1 MALNDAKSGGFRFY
15 SLGIV
20 VNDKTEGS
28 DEIVV
33 TPIEDFTMELG
44 ELSSTDRKKSAT
56 MSDSSG
62 VAKTANVEGGSTV
75 KAQWVP
81 LSDPNRDN
89 APDVYRSE
97 TVMLYK
103 YADTQD
109 YYWSTLFREPGLR
122 GRERVRT
129 ALSNKDAGGEAY
141 TPETSYWV
149 EIDTKYKH
157 FKIHTSDNDGEPTIY
172 DITINTKEGTVKLE
186 DALGNSILL
195 ESVPGHLEV
204 TTENSVTVN
213 TKRYTLNATE
223 SVEINTPKYTLNA
236 NATAEVNTPDHTLNA
251 EKAETNGALNKI
263 NSELVATEG
272 FHLSGGSGS
281 STGTFVGNF
290 KVQGNIDV
298 DANITAG
305 GSVIDGGGN
314 TNHHSH

>member
-1 MALNDAKSGGFRFY
+1 MALNDEKGGGWRFY

-20 VNDKTEGS
+20 VDDKVEGS
-28 DEIVV
+28 DVIIV

-44 ELSSTDRKKSAT
+44 ELSSTDRKKEAT
-56 MSDSSG
+56 MANSSG
-62 VAKTANVEGGSTV
+62 VKKTANIEGGSTV
-75 KAQWVP
+75 EATWVP

-89 APDVYRSE
+89 SPDVYRSE

-109 YYWSTLFREPGLR
+109 YYWSTFFREPGLR

-129 ALSNKDAGGEAY
+129 ALSNKDAGGESY
-141 TPETSYWV
+141 TPDSSYWV

-157 FKIHTSDNDGEPTIY
+157 LKIHTSDNDGEPTTY
-172 DITINTKEGTVKLE
+172 DLTINTKEGTVLLE
-186 DALGNSILL
+186 DKLGNRILL

-236 NATAEVNTPDHTLNA
+236 DSTAEVNTPDHTLNA
-251 EKAETNGALNKI
+251 EQSEINGTLNTV

-281 STGTFVGNF
+281 NTGTFVGNF
-290 KVQGNIDV
+290 KVEGNID
-298 DANITAG
+298 ANGDILAT
-305 GSVIDGGGN
+305 GSIMDGGGN
-314 TNHHSH
+314 SNHHSH